1 MEKLY
6 RKDNNGKPTVW
17 WAEPIDD
24 FTISVHYGRVGGVIT
39 EEIYSID
46 KKNIDIEVISRYN
59 EKRKKGY
66 LGITEIKDDS
76 VGSSPVEDKDLSSPL
91 LLAYLTK
98 YLKDN
103 RTNTNNGALLP
114 MLAKTYDGKF
124 FSKVPLGI
132 GQWKINGLRCFISA
146 YQSDDIFNSIR
157 LKFQS
162 REGIYWNTLN
172 DLEDYLLVMIPQ
184 EFLKRMIDENI
195 ILDGELYLPG
205 YSVNQINHFVK
216 DATCY
221 ENKLIQFWCYD
232 LAMENANQGNRI
244 GILEDN
250 FYEYRFTCNNI
261 SKHLNN
267 TNRIVLL
274 DTYHVHNNDEAI
286 KYRNEFIKLGF
297 EGLILRNPKSEY
309 EFGRRRVKVME
320 KFKLGT
326 DGIFIIKDIY
336 QERKRH
342 LPIILCYNDIND
354 EVFKTKFSLPVD
366 EQAMILANKL
376 KYIGRKVFITFGE
389 RSGVNKV
396 PSHITEVKLID

>member
-24 FTISVHYGRVGGVIT
+24 VTISIHYGKVGGVIT

-66 LGITEIKDDS
+66 LGITEIKDDTMD
-76 VGSSPVEDKDLSSPL
+76 SSPIEDKNLSSPL
-91 LLAYLTK
+91 LLSYLNK
-98 YLKDN
+98 YLKNN
-103 RTNTNNGALLP
+103 RSNTNNGALLP
-114 MLAKTYDGKF
+114 MLAKTYNGKF

-132 GQWKINGLRCFISA
+132 GQWKINGLRCFVSA

-157 LKFQS
+157 LRFQS
-162 REGIYWNTLN
+162 KEGIYWNTLN
-172 DLEDYLLVMIPQ
+172 NLEDYLLVMIPQ

-205 YSVNQINHFVK
+205 YKVNQINHFVK

-250 FYEYRFTCNNI
+250 LYKYRFTCDNI

-267 TNRIVLL
+267 TNRIV
-274 DTYHVHNNDEAI
+274 
-286 KYRNEFIKLGF
+286 
-297 EGLILRNPKSEY
+297 
-309 EFGRRRVKVME
+309 
-320 KFKLGT
+320 
-326 DGIFIIKDIY
+326 
-336 QERKRH
+336 
-342 LPIILCYNDIND
+342 
-354 EVFKTKFSLPVD
+354 
-366 EQAMILANKL
+366 
-376 KYIGRKVFITFGE
+376 
-389 RSGVNKV
+389 
-396 PSHITEVKLID
+396 